1 MRSLIHCVG
10 KLCSFLLQDVYFLS
24 YVSFISLVI
33 LFSFASKQKFRHQ
46 EEQHICAAATHHSS
60 WKKEIPVFV
69 SLPHIRQVH
78 EILPRNCSNINILGM
93 THDCRQEKWCQDM
106 NLLRL
111 SETGNGNPN
120 KSSHFSISTRS
131 LTFIFEI
138 LGLQLTT
145 TKRRNLHEHRPM
157 PIPISLNI
165 KPAKNI

>member
-1 MRSLIHCVG
+1 
-10 KLCSFLLQDVYFLS
+10 
-24 YVSFISLVI
+24 
-33 LFSFASKQKFRHQ
+33 
-46 EEQHICAAATHHSS
+46 
-60 WKKEIPVFV
+60 
-69 SLPHIRQVH
+69 
-78 EILPRNCSNINILGM
+78 M

-120 KSSHFSISTRS
+120 KSSHFPILTRS